1 MHMVPQHVL
10 DLFHGVKV
18 LVVDDEYYSRKV
30 IRTLLSSIGVAN
42 IHDAASGEQ
51 GLEVIRS
58 VAPDIVLVDWEMPG
72 MDGAAFA
79 RAVRTPGDFPHPN
92 VPMIMLTGHSE
103 RWRVMEALR
112 LGVNEYLL
120 KPVSSKMLLDRLM
133 ATLDQAA
140 ADHQGGPLLRARTAP
155 RLGLSSGERRLARR
169 DRAPQLRLASFAAV
183 PPGTLLRLWRLP
195 PSRRRRGCS
204 TASVKAA
211 QPQCGGVFSWSS
223 LSLWRRR
230 SITIGRTMHRRRC
243 SRGPRRRADAHRLYS
258 QAC

>member
-1 MHMVPQHVL
+1 MHMVPQHIL

-30 IRTLLSSIGVAN
+30 IRTLLSSIGIVN
-42 IHDAASGEQ
+42 IHDAANGEQ

-58 VAPDIVLVDWEMPG
+58 RGPDIVLVDWEMPG

-120 KPVSSKMLLDRLM
+120 KPVSSKMLLDRLV
-133 ATLDQAA
+133 ATLTRPRPIIKV
-140 ADHQGGPLLRARTAP
+140 GSYYGPEP
-155 RLGLSSGERRLARR
+155 R
-169 DRAPQLRLASFAAV
+169 P
-183 PPGTLLRLWRLP
+183 
-195 PSRRRRGCS
+195 
-204 TASVKAA
+204 ASVYHPVNEAL
-211 QPQCGGVFSWSS
+211 PNDIV
-223 LSLWRRR
+223 L
-230 SITIGRTMHRRRC
+230 IG
-243 SRGPRRRADAHRLYS
+243 
-258 QAC
+258 